1 MSLES
6 HKSQKSQKSQR
17 QEISI
22 CKKVLPE
29 NKTFEGCASQS
40 LSRHRNFENFMF
52 RKTPHKPAQCKQDDH
67 DTIITKLDM
76 KTTQAGLARIC
87 GVTRNAIWYRIQKG
101 HLRPDEN
108 GLLDVSRARRAL
120 KRRGSRIF
128 IPYNERELL
137 EIEKLKLQTYK
148 LRKQIGVLE
157 GSLVPINKLDELMTA
172 RRLDVFEIFR
182 EHMIEDIYLE
192 LAEETSDLKIYG
204 KLLQACQEAAYQF
217 SETQNINPI

>member
-1 MSLES
+1 MENHVRGS
-6 HKSQKSQKSQR
+6 KRYFQR
-17 QEISI
+17 I
-22 CKKVLPE
+22 
-29 NKTFEGCASQS
+29 KTFEGCASQS
-40 LSRHRNFENFMF
+40 LSRHRNFGNFMF

-87 GVTRNAIWYRIQKG
+87 DVSRSAIWYRVQKG

-108 GLLDVSRARRAL
+108 GLLDVSRSRRAL

-148 LRKQIGVLE
+148 LRKQIDEIDGN
-157 GSLVPINKLDELMTA
+157 LVPIKKHDELMTA

-182 EHMIEDIYLE
+182 EHMIEQLYLD
-192 LAEETSDLKIYG
+192 LAEETNDQKIYG
-204 KLLQACQEAAYQF
+204 KLFQACQAAADEF
-217 SETQNINPI
+217 SVYLVTL